1 VNNLSKIVSKIQIKS
16 VKLYLLSSVQV
27 GEDEHEL
34 KATADTNTILTT
46 FAIWNEA
53 FIHRYR
59 TIASCGKRSL

>member
-1 VNNLSKIVSKIQIKS
+1 MSKIQIKS

-46 FAIWNEA
+46 FAI
-53 FIHRYR
+53 
-59 TIASCGKRSL
+59 